1 MKLPR
6 ICFGYVPK
14 LAFMCTKEKGN
25 VHYIPTARHAAKKV
39 VSGIFAVLGTAAFS
53 CSILAASMCQTFF
66 PCIGLFILG
75 ILLFIVAYCQY
86 GRAWTRIE
94 IPKLRYRKPHV
105 SSITERE
112 YLSLL
117 WKWRF
122 LSPGVYC
129 HQVNRNI
136 YICEGTKDNLKK
148 ILEKRSAKKNGTI
161 LIQEL
166 DLDAIR
172 HDQLE
177 TETQYQEV
185 FQLPKAMLEGVKSFL
200 RTSYSEDKII
210 SASWPDH
217 PPGPTPQE
225 VLYTH
230 IPGLRQGDE
239 AHESASLLSVYTETY
254 IEAFKAAIERVAV
267 SRLVSRE
274 GICLLVS
281 PLGVVKGL
289 SPEALHA
296 TKTLSKTAFLQAVE
310 SLAMETVIPE
320 SKSRLPITIALVD
333 PESVAPLRSVDT
345 NVMFPSRESL
355 SFSDFSPASS
365 TWCHVI

>member
-66 PCIGLFILG
+66 PCIGLLILG
-75 ILLFIVAYCQY
+75 ILLFIIAYCQY

-94 IPKLRYRKPHV
+94 IPKLRYRKHNV

-172 HDQLE
+172 HDQLAA
-177 TETQYQEV
+177 ETQYQEV
-185 FQLPKAMLEGVKSFL
+185 FQLPKSMLEDVTSFL
-200 RTSYSEDKII
+200 RTSYSEEKSFLLHGQI
-210 SASWPDH
+210 AL
-217 PPGPTPQE
+217 Q
-225 VLYTH
+225 
-230 IPGLRQGDE
+230 GLRLKKCCIRIFPDCDRVKLM
-239 AHESASLLSVYTETY
+239 SALLCSQY
-254 IEAFKAAIERVAV
+254 IQKHI
-267 SRLVSRE
+267 L
-274 GICLLVS
+274 
-281 PLGVVKGL
+281 K
-289 SPEALHA
+289 
-296 TKTLSKTAFLQAVE
+296 LSKQQ
-310 SLAMETVIPE
+310 
-320 SKSRLPITIALVD
+320 
-333 PESVAPLRSVDT
+333 
-345 NVMFPSRESL
+345 
-355 SFSDFSPASS
+355 
-365 TWCHVI
+365 